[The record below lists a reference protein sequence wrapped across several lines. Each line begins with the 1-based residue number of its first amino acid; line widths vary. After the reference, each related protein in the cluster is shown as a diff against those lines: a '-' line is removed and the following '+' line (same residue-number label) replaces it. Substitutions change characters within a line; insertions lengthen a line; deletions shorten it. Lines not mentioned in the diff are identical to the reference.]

1 MSINLENCTTNEP
14 CSNPTVKKNKQP
26 NSVNQPPLF
35 FQNSNLPFQLP
46 RDTTSAI
53 DPYEDLSVY
62 NGLEVRSSVRTEDIV
77 DDTDPSVNLH
87 DFFLEQLRESKD
99 RMYLLQLEDQ
109 FVSLIQDTPHTL
121 HYQHVTSYH
130 RMLIHRMATYFG
142 LHHTLDDEGTG
153 VNVTKV
159 AKSRL
164 PETRFCDL
172 IPPQEEESSDKEPV
186 VILRRKYHSEQLVRP
201 IPQIIRPPSP
211 ATSDSESK
219 SIKQRE
225 ETYAMVRARIFEG
238 EGPEGEMV
246 PSRSEDNIQ
255 AELSSFHN
263 STDSSVSQDP
273 PKGPNV
279 PDPIPT
285 PVVDPPARPKEESET
300 DPLSSSNNNKT
311 HSNGTNTRRRH
322 ESNNRHSRS
331 KSSFPSQQPSHPH
344 PSQPHSSQLFAP
356 PVSYL
361 QVGSFY
367 TPQNENNMHIYP
379 FTRQPAPPTTHSSLP
394 ASLPLHPNIP
404 LLPSQSN
411 IPINSQPFLSHPQ
424 RPENAPYIPGPHMN
438 PPPQSA
444 IQVPINPTSTV
455 NPSFPQYPANFPLVG
470 LQSPSNPLLQRA
482 ATPAYQPI
490 QSASDVMSYLPP
502 GVPSYEP
509 PKEEGYMYMQ
519 NYPQMGSH
527 GYPGVQWEPEV
538 MKMKH
543 MPNPHLPQ
551 QQTPQSVQQLTS
563 CLEMIGIQP
572 GEDHVYLQPNS
583 KQVAPEMYPN
593 YAPYPAPQIPPNTGQ
608 GVYMQNNVAFLP
620 YQHYQNQD
628 GSHPLPMNNSR
639 FLLAHPAPVTASMS
653 LSESGYPIMTSQPPM
668 RNIIPNI
675 APAGS
680 LSNGQQQ
687 YVTPG
692 QINSIVQQNILSNH
706 LAQNLPDFPMNNPSF
721 KPIKQKTTDLP
732 FNHENNRSK
741 VNRHTGSRS
750 SNEKSRHRT
759 HQGGPQAQH
768 KPCGSIYIP
777 PRSGLDNHLQTDKD
791 GLLPTPASMRILE
804 IFELKVPFE
813 EAERCVRGL
822 AHVHVEFHYLKPP
835 TSSHQVLLAIFES
848 DQLTDILNK
857 INSNPATKFK
867 TRFPD
872 QNLVKYLQQTTSN

>member
-14 CSNPTVKKNKQP
+14 RTNPSVKKNKQP
-26 NSVNQPPLF
+26 NSVTQLPLF
-35 FQNSNLPFQLP
+35 LQNSNPPFQLP
-46 RDTTSAI
+46 SNTTNAI
-53 DPYEDLSVY
+53 DPYEELCVY
-62 NGLEVRSSVRTEDIV
+62 NGLEVRNSVRTEDIV
-77 DDTDPSVNLH
+77 DDTDPSINLH

-172 IPPQEEESSDKEPV
+172 IPPPQEEESSDKEPV

-201 IPQIIRPPSP
+201 NPQVIRPSSP

-246 PSRSEDNIQ
+246 PSRSEDSIVQN
-255 AELSSFHN
+255 EMSSFHN
-263 STDSSVSQDP
+263 STDSSASQDP
-273 PKGPNV
+273 PKAAQV
-279 PDPIPT
+279 PDPIPA
-285 PVVDPPARPKEESET
+285 PVISPPARPKEET

-311 HSNGTNTRRRH
+311 HSNGTNTRRRY
-322 ESNNRHSRS
+322 ESSNRHSRS
-331 KSSFPSQQPSHPH
+331 KNSFPSQQPSQPH
-344 PSQPHSSQLFAP
+344 PSQLFVP

-367 TPQNENNMHIYP
+367 TPQNENNLPIYP
-379 FTRQPAPPTTHSSLP
+379 FARQPAPPTTHSGPPVSLP
-394 ASLPLHPNIP
+394 PHPNIP
-404 LLPSQSN
+404 LLPPQSS
-411 IPINSQPFLSHPQ
+411 IPMNSQHFLSHPQ
-424 RPENAPYIPGPHMN
+424 RPENSPFIPGPHMN

-455 NPSFPQYPANFPLVG
+455 NPSFSQYPANFPLVG
-470 LQSPSNPLLQRA
+470 LQAPSNSLLQRA

-509 PKEEGYMYMQ
+509 PKEEGYVYMQ

-527 GYPGVQWEPEV
+527 GYPGVQWEPGV
-538 MKMKH
+538 MKVKH
-543 MPNPHLPQ
+543 LPNPHLSQ

-563 CLEMIGIQP
+563 CLEMMGLQS

-593 YAPYPAPQIPPNTGQ
+593 YSPYPTPQIPPNSGQ

-628 GSHPLPMNNSR
+628 GSHSSLPMSNSR
-639 FLLAHPAPVTASMS
+639 IVLTHPTPVTASMS
-653 LSESGYPIMTSQPPM
+653 LSESGYPLMTSQPPM

-675 APAGS
+675 PPAGS
-680 LSNGQQQ
+680 LSNGQLQ

-692 QINSIVQQNILSNH
+692 HINSQIVQQNILSNH
-706 LAQNLPDFPMNNPSF
+706 LGQNIQDFQMNNPNF
-721 KPIKQKTTDLP
+721 KPLKQKSTDLP

-741 VNRHTGSRS
+741 MNRHTG
-750 SNEKSRHRT
+750 SRHRT
-759 HQGGPQAQH
+759 HQGGQQVQH

-804 IFELKVPFE
+804 IFELKVSFE

-822 AHVHVEFHYLKPP
+822 AHVHVEFHYMKPP
-835 TSSHQVLLAIFES
+835 SSNHQVLLAIFES